1 VHRQCSHDRSGCS
14 ETGRKRDYQIS
25 TDEPIC
31 KLIGGIKMPFFV
43 FVCLAVI
50 ACSFLIML
58 AVQIIRMEKALIEIS
73 EITESMVK
81 KFYGN
86 T

>member
-1 VHRQCSHDRSGCS
+1 
-14 ETGRKRDYQIS
+14 
-25 TDEPIC
+25 
-31 KLIGGIKMPFFV
+31 MPFFV

>member
-1 VHRQCSHDRSGCS
+1 
-14 ETGRKRDYQIS
+14 
-25 TDEPIC
+25 
-31 KLIGGIKMPFFV
+31 MPFFV

-50 ACSFLIML
+50 ICSLLIML
-58 AVQIIRMEKALIEIS
+58 SVQLIKMEKTLIEAS

-86 T
+86 N

>member
-1 VHRQCSHDRSGCS
+1 V
-14 ETGRKRDYQIS
+14 
-25 TDEPIC
+25 
-31 KLIGGIKMPFFV
+31 PFFV

-50 ACSFLIML
+50 VCSFLIML
-58 AVQIIRMEKALIEIS
+58 VVQLIKMEKALIEIS

-86 T
+86 K

>member
-1 VHRQCSHDRSGCS
+1 
-14 ETGRKRDYQIS
+14 
-25 TDEPIC
+25 
-31 KLIGGIKMPFFV
+31 
-43 FVCLAVI
+43 
-50 ACSFLIML
+50 ML

>member
-1 VHRQCSHDRSGCS
+1 
-14 ETGRKRDYQIS
+14 
-25 TDEPIC
+25 
-31 KLIGGIKMPFFV
+31 MPFFV

-50 ACSFLIML
+50 ICSFLIML
-58 AVQIIRMEKALIEIS
+58 AIQLIRMEKALIEIS

-86 T
+86 N